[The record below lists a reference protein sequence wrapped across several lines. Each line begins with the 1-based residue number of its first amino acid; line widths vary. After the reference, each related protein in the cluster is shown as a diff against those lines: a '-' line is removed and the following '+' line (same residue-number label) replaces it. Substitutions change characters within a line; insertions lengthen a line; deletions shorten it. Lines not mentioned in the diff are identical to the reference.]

1 MGGRG
6 AKSGVSKGAVRT
18 NADYSISESI
28 KNEFI
33 NQGLNSN
40 IAGIRK
46 KAEQGTGN
54 YSYKSAQ
61 AVSADIVEG
70 LTNNVKVHE
79 KNGNTLVEGITADG
93 KHVYYANASNSPEI
107 NRILSKKAE
116 RAEKSLKLANER
128 ADQDLTGKTTT
139 TYDKWYKNNRKKF
152 DAWYNGAK

>member
-6 AKSGVSKGAVRT
+6 SASGAKGGART
-18 NADYSISESI
+18 NYSLSESI

-33 NQGLNSN
+33 NQGLNSKF
-40 IAGIRK
+40 AAIRK
-46 KAEQGTGN
+46 KAEEGTDN
-54 YSYKSAQ
+54 YSYKTAQ
-61 AVSADIVEG
+61 AVSADVAEG

-93 KHVYYANASNSPEI
+93 KHVFYANASNSPEI

-116 RAEKSLKLANER
+116 RAEKALKLANER

-139 TYDKWYKNNRKKF
+139 TYDRWYKNNRKKIY
-152 DAWYNGAK
+152 DWYYGGK